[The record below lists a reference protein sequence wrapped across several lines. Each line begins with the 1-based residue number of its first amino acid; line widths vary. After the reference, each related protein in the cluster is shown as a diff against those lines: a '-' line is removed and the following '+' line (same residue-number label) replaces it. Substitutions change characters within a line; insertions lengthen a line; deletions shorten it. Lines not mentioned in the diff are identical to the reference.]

1 VLAADEQYSCVK
13 RLSPGSGPWYIDN
26 IKAERGRR
34 APRSRMT
41 DKSPMT
47 NDRKPLRSSKSYG
60 PKDKDGFIHRS
71 WMKSQGFPPDV
82 FDGRPVIG
90 ICNTW
95 SELTPCNAGLR
106 DVAEH
111 VKRGVWEAGGLPLEF
126 PAMSLGE
133 TQMRPTAMLFRN
145 LLAMEVEESVRGN
158 PIDAV
163 VLLGGCDKT
172 TPGQLMGAASVD
184 LPTIVV
190 SSGPMLNGKF
200 RGRDIGSGTDV
211 WKFSEAVRGGK
222 MSLDEFMTA
231 ESGMSRTPGT
241 CMTMG
246 SASTMACLMEAM
258 GIALPYNATAPA
270 VDARRR
276 RIAQE
281 SGRLIVRMALEDVR
295 LSKVLTRRAFDN
307 AIRVLAA
314 IGGSTNAVLHLL
326 AIAGRLGVPLELGDF
341 DRLSADVPLLVD
353 LQPSGKF
360 LMEDMHYAGGLPAV
374 MKELAPRLHVSAAT
388 VWGETIGDSF
398 ATAECFNRE
407 VIRTLA
413 EPANPVSGIWVL
425 GGNLCPNG
433 AVLKPSAASR
443 ALFSHRGR
451 AVVFE
456 SIEDL
461 RARIDDP
468 GLDVDANSV
477 LVLKGCGPRGYP
489 GMPEVGNMPL
499 PRKLLEKGVTDMLR
513 ISDARMS
520 GTAFGTVVLHVAP
533 EADAGGPLAMVRD
546 GDEIQFDGPNRR
558 LDLLISPEE
567 LAARTKAWNKH
578 PPPQKY
584 SRGYYRLYVE
594 HVMQADHGCDL
605 DFLIGSSGSIVE
617 RESH

>member
-1 VLAADEQYSCVK
+1 
-13 RLSPGSGPWYIDN
+13 
-26 IKAERGRR
+26 
-34 APRSRMT
+34 
-41 DKSPMT
+41 MT
-47 NDRKPLRSSKSYG
+47 NDKKPLRSTRSYG
-60 PKDKDGFIHRS
+60 PKTKDGFIHRS
-71 WMKSQGFPPDV
+71 WMKSQGFPPDA

-106 DVAEH
+106 DLAEH

-145 LLAMEVEESVRGN
+145 LLAMEVEESIRGN

-211 WKFSEAVRGGK
+211 WKFSEAVRAGQ
-222 MSLDEFMTA
+222 MSLDDFMAA
-231 ESGMSRTPGT
+231 ESGMSRSAGT

-246 SASTMACLMEAM
+246 SASTMACLAEAM
-258 GIALPYNATAPA
+258 GIALPFNATAPA
-270 VDARRR
+270 VDARRQ
-276 RIAQE
+276 RIAHE
-281 SGRLIVRMALEDVR
+281 SGRLIVEMARKDVR
-295 LSKVLTRRAFDN
+295 LSKVLTRRAFEN
-307 AIRVLAA
+307 GIRVLAA
-314 IGGSTNAVLHLL
+314 VGGSTNAVLHML
-326 AIAGRLGVPLELGDF
+326 AFAGRLGVPLALKDF
-341 DRLSADVPLLVD
+341 DTLTRDIPLLVD
-353 LQPSGKF
+353 LQPSGRF
-360 LMEDMHYAGGLPAV
+360 LMEDLHYAGGLPAV
-374 MKELAPRLHVSAAT
+374 LKELAPKLDVDAPT
-388 VWGETIGDSF
+388 VWGEPLSSSITLG
-398 ATAECFNRE
+398 ECYNRE
-407 VIRTLA
+407 VIHPLGK
-413 EPANPVSGIWVL
+413 PVTPVAGVWVL
-425 GGNLCPNG
+425 SGNLCPGG
-433 AVLKPSAASR
+433 AVMKPSAASG
-443 ALFSHRGR
+443 ALYRHRGK

-468 GLDVDANSV
+468 ALVVDESSV

-499 PRKLLEKGVTDMLR
+499 PRRLLEKGVKDMLR

-520 GTAFGTVVLHVAP
+520 GTAFGAVVLHVAP
-533 EADAGGPLAMVRD
+533 EAEAGGPLAVVEN
-546 GDEIQFDGPNRR
+546 GDEIVFDGPART
-558 LDLLISPEE
+558 LELLVSPEE
-567 LAARTKAWNKH
+567 LARRLAAWKKSR
-578 PPPQKY
+578 PPSPHV
-584 SRGYYRLYVE
+584 RGYARLYVE
-594 HVMQADHGCDL
+594 HVMQATDGCDF
-605 DFLIGSSGSIVE
+605 DFLAGGSGSVVE